1 MLQYESVNVT
11 TQYRIQGDTASRVA
25 ASVERAILEGRLAP
39 GALLPP
45 VRALAA
51 VLGLSAATV
60 AAAYRTLRIRGLVA
74 GEGRRGTRVVLRP
87 PLPVRRP
94 PMIGAGTRDLA
105 EGNPDPALLPDLRRP
120 LRALPARSALYG
132 DAGVLP
138 ALGRLAARQLEHD
151 GIPAASLAILGGAM
165 DAIERVL
172 QAHLRPG
179 DRVAVEDPGYTGVLD
194 LVGALGLVPEPVAL
208 DDFGARP
215 APLELALRAGAR
227 AAILTP
233 RAQNPTGAAFDAAR
247 ARQLRALLDRHPDV
261 LLVEDDHAGPV
272 AGTSAF
278 TLAHPRKPRWAAV
291 RSVSKS
297 LGPDLRL
304 AVLAGDATT
313 VARVEGRQALGAGWV
328 SHLLQ
333 GVVARLWA
341 DDGIERR
348 LREAADTYARR
359 RRALVDALAR
369 HGVPAHG
376 RSGLN
381 VWIPV
386 REEAATISA
395 MAAQGWAVRA
405 GEPYRLQSPPAVRIT
420 VSTLTP
426 EEAPHVAASLAR
438 ALGARGRIPAA

>member
-1 MLQYESVNVT
+1 MLQYEVMNVVL
-11 TQYRIQGDTASRVA
+11 QYGIQGGTASQVV
-25 ASVERAILEGRLAP
+25 ASVERAILDGRLAP
-39 GALLPP
+39 GAALPP

-51 VLGLSAATV
+51 ALGLSAATV

-87 PLPVRRP
+87 PLPLRP
-94 PMIGAGTRDLA
+94 GPVVGPGTRDLA
-105 EGNPDPALLPDLRRP
+105 EGNPDPARLPDLRRA

-132 DAGVLP
+132 APSVLP
-138 ALGRLAARQLEHD
+138 ALRRRAARQLDRD
-151 GIPAASLAILGGAM
+151 GIPSSSLAILGGAL
-165 DAIERVL
+165 DAVERVL

-179 DRVAVEDPGYTGVLD
+179 DRVAVEDPGYAGVLD
-194 LVGALGLVPEPVAL
+194 LVGALGLVPEPMPV
-208 DDFGARP
+208 DDLGPRP
-215 APLELALRAGAR
+215 AALEAAVRAGAR
-227 AAILTP
+227 AVIVTP
-233 RAQNPTGAAFDAAR
+233 RAQNPTGAAFDETR

-272 AGTSAF
+272 AGTPAF
-278 TLAHPRKPRWAAV
+278 TLAHARKPKWAAV

-333 GVVARLWA
+333 GAVAALWA
-341 DDGIERR
+341 DDAIERQ
-348 LREAADTYARR
+348 LREAADTYTRR
-359 RRALVDALAR
+359 RRALLDALAR
-369 HGVPAHG
+369 RGVPAHG

-386 REEAATISA
+386 REEAATIAA
-395 MAAQGWAVRA
+395 MAAEGWAVRA
-405 GEPYRLQSPPAVRIT
+405 GEPYRLRSAPAVRIT
-420 VSTLTP
+420 VSTLAP
-426 EEAPHVAASLAR
+426 EEAPMVAAALVR
-438 ALGARGRIPAA
+438 ALGAHGRTA